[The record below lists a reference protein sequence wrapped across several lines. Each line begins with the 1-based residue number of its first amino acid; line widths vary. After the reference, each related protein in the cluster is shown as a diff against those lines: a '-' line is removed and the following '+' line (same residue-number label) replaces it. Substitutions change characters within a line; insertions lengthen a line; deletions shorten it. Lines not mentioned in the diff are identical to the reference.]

1 VSTTHHDEGV
11 NQIAAPVAKVPRAAL
26 DHAGIV
32 LPDPA
37 GLTEEQRR
45 GAACVWGGER
55 LTVQTAVDLGVRTD
69 GLDAEPD
76 LGGRWYPRGCRQH
89 IAAAANL
96 ALEQHIGH
104 CEQCVDDMSQ
114 CATGMALTR
123 LKREA
128 GP

>member
-1 VSTTHHDEGV
+1 MSTTHRNEGV
-11 NQIAAPVAKVPRAAL
+11 AQTAPGVTGMLKTAL
-26 DHAGIV
+26 DLAGIV
-32 LPDPA
+32 LPDPV

-76 LGGRWYPRGCRQH
+76 LGGRWYPRGCRPH
-89 IAAAANL
+89 LAAAANL
-96 ALEQHIGH
+96 ALQQHIGH
-104 CEQCVDDMSQ
+104 CEQCTDDMSQ
-114 CATGMALTR
+114 CITGMALTR

-128 GP
+128 RP